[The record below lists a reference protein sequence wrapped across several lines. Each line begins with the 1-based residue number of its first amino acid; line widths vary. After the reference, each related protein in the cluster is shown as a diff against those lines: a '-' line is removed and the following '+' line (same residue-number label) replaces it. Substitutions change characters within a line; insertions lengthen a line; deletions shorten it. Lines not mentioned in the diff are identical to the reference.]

1 MAATA
6 RLTTTAVAWLA
17 LLQPSIGRAEPVNID
32 GDPLAIE
39 RLLATEPMK
48 IVTAEI
54 SRPKAQGDITL
65 KADVAFGDHAPFRV
79 KVRKAMPGADTFN
92 NTPRYDL
99 AAYELQKLLMDPA
112 DWVVPPTALRMIPA
126 ADLRPY
132 AQVEPTFPKSD
143 DVLTVVQYWL
153 KDILVIADVYD
164 PAHFET
170 DPVYAKHIGQLNIFT
185 YLIGHRDS
193 NAGNF
198 LISKETQGARIFS
211 VDNGVA
217 FLAPEADRGQ
227 LWREIRVDRL
237 PAATVERLRQITK
250 ETLTSR
256 LGVVAQWQLRDGHY
270 VPVTPG
276 ANLKSYRGVREKDG
290 VVQMGLTTVEISS
303 VWRHCRDL
311 VEQLD
316 DGKLKTF

>member
-6 RLTTTAVAWLA
+6 RWMTTAVAWIA
-17 LLQPSIGRAEPVNID
+17 LLQPAAGRAEPVNID
-32 GDPLAIE
+32 GDPVAIE
-39 RLLATEPMK
+39 QILATEPIK

-65 KADVAFGDHAPFRV
+65 KADVAFGDRAPFRV
-79 KVRKAMPGADTFN
+79 KLRKAMPGADSFN
-92 NTPRYDL
+92 NMPRYDL
-99 AAYELQKLLMDPA
+99 AAYELQKLLLDPA

-126 ADLRPY
+126 PDLKPY
-132 AQVEPTFPKSD
+132 AVVEPTFAKSD
-143 DVLTVVQYWL
+143 DVLSVVQYWL
-153 KDILVIADVYD
+153 KDIKVIEDVYD
-164 PAHFET
+164 PAHFAS
-170 DPVYAKHIGQLNIFT
+170 DPVYAKHIGQLNVFT

-198 LISKETQGARIFS
+198 LISKETEGARVYS

-217 FLAPEADRGQ
+217 FLAPEADRGE
-227 LWREIRVDRL
+227 LWRDLRVDRL

-250 ETLTSR
+250 ETLTSK
-256 LGVVAQWQLRDGHY
+256 LSVVAQWQLRDGHY
-270 VPVTPG
+270 VPVAPG
-276 ANLKSYRGVREKDG
+276 PNIKAYRGVREKDG
-290 VVQMGLTTVEISS
+290 VVQMGLTTIEISS

-316 DGKLKTF
+316 EGKIKTF

>member
-1 MAATA
+1 MAASA
-6 RLTTTAVAWLA
+6 RVTTIAVAWIA
-17 LLQPSIGRAEPVNID
+17 LSQPAIGQTGPVNID
-32 GDPLAIE
+32 GDPLALE
-39 RLLATEPMK
+39 RMLATEPMK

-65 KADVAFGDHAPFRV
+65 KADVAFGDRAPFRV

-126 ADLRPY
+126 AELKPF
-132 AQVEPTFPKSD
+132 AQVEPTFRGSD
-143 DVLTVVQYWL
+143 DVLSVIQYWL
-153 KDILVIADVYD
+153 KDIRVIEDVYD
-164 PAHFET
+164 PPHFET
-170 DPVYAKHIGQLNIFT
+170 DPVYAKHIGELNVFT

-198 LISKETQGARIFS
+198 LISKEAQGARVYS

-217 FLAPEADRGQ
+217 FLAPEADRGE
-227 LWREIRVDRL
+227 LWRVIRVKRL

-250 ETLTSR
+250 EKLASQ
-256 LGVVAQWQLRDGHY
+256 LGVVAQWELRDGHY
-270 VPVTPG
+270 VPVAPG
-276 ANLKSYRGVREKDG
+276 ANFKAYRGVREKDG
-290 VVQMGLTTVEISS
+290 VVQMGLTTIEIGSI
-303 VWRHCRDL
+303 WRRCRDL

-316 DGKLKTF
+316 DGKLETF

>member
-1 MAATA
+1 MAASA
-6 RLTTTAVAWLA
+6 RLMTTAVAWIA
-17 LLQPSIGRAEPVNID
+17 LVNPALGHAEPVNVD
-32 GDPLAIE
+32 GDPVALE
-39 RLLATEPMK
+39 RMLATEPMK

-65 KADVAFGDHAPFRV
+65 KADVTFGDREPLRV
-79 KVRKAMPGADTFN
+79 KLRKAMPGADSFN

-99 AAYELQKLLMDPA
+99 AAYELQKLLLDPA

-126 ADLRPY
+126 ADLKPF
-132 AQVEPTFPKSD
+132 AEVEPTFPGSD
-143 DVLTVVQYWL
+143 DVLSVIQYWL
-153 KDILVIADVYD
+153 KDIMVIADVYD
-164 PAHFET
+164 AAHFES
-170 DPVYAKHIGQLNIFT
+170 DPVYAKHIGQLNVFT

-198 LISKETQGARIFS
+198 LISRESQGARVWS
-211 VDNGVA
+211 VDNGLA
-217 FLAPEADRGQ
+217 FLAPEADRGE
-227 LWREIRVDRL
+227 LWREIRVARL

-250 ETLTSR
+250 ETLTSK
-256 LGVVAQWQLRDGHY
+256 LGVVAQWELRDGHY
-270 VPVTPG
+270 VPVAPG
-276 ANLKSYRGVREKDG
+276 ANLKAYRGVRQKDG

-311 VEQLD
+311 VAQID

>member
-65 KADVAFGDHAPFRV
+65 KADVAFGDRAPFRV
-79 KVRKAMPGADTFN
+79 KLRKAMPGADTFN

-126 ADLRPY
+126 ADLRSY
-132 AQVEPTFPKSD
+132 AAVEPTFAKSD

-164 PAHFET
+164 PAHFAS

-198 LISKETQGARIFS
+198 LISKETQGARIYS

-276 ANLKSYRGVREKDG
+276 ANLKAYRGVREKDG